1 MKTFVAI
8 AILSTLVALPLG
20 LLWSADTHA
29 DRDDSE
35 EHVPDIEVT
44 ATPTMIAIPLTKFK
58 MGGNPHHDEKV
69 SQALQENRPLSVH
82 RRDMVPKHTVVFTHR
97 FEMGVT
103 EVTQEQ
109 WMDVMGNNPSYHQ
122 DCGPTCPVEQVS
134 WFDVILYTNRLSAK
148 HGLEPCY
155 VIKGEKVSWP
165 KGYACMGYRLPTE
178 SEWEGTAR
186 SPTQKTVE
194 DRGPRFVKKYAWTS
208 HNSNET
214 THPVATRKV
223 DQMGLYDMRGNV
235 WEWTWDRYGRYMP
248 GKRVDPK
255 GAKKSRKNRR
265 RVYRGGSAFNGFEE
279 NTRKFRNHWLPA
291 GRDMNIGFRLART
304 IE

>member
-1 MKTFVAI
+1 MLATAI
-8 AILSTLVALPLG
+8 ITVLGILPLG

-29 DRDDSE
+29 DEDE
-35 EHVPDIEVT
+35 LEQGIPDIEVT
-44 ATPTMIAIPLTKFK
+44 KTPTMVSIPLTKFK
-58 MGGNPHHDEKV
+58 MGGNPHHDDKA
-69 SQALQENRPLSVH
+69 SHAAMENRVLSVY
-82 RRDMVPKHTVVFTHR
+82 RKDMSPKHTVVFKHR

-109 WMDVMGNNPSYHQ
+109 WMDVMGDNPSYHQ

-134 WFDVILYTNRLSAK
+134 WFDAILFTNRLSAK
-148 HGLEPCY
+148 NGLEACY
-155 VIKGEKVSWP
+155 VITTEKVTWP
-165 KGYACMGYRLPTE
+165 KGYECKGYRLPTE

-186 SPTQKTVE
+186 SPAEKTDE
-194 DRGPRFVKKYAWTS
+194 DRGPRFVTRYAWTRQ
-208 HNSNET
+208 NSNES

-235 WEWTWDRYGRYMP
+235 WEWTWDRYGRYTP
-248 GKRVDPK
+248 GKNVGPK
-255 GAKKSRKNRR
+255 GAKKTKR

-279 NTRKFRNHWLPA
+279 NTRKYRAHWLPS
-291 GRDMNIGFRLART
+291 GRDMNIGFRLARS